1 MKIRLKKTKTKMN
14 HEIKGFMRK
23 DTSFSENNFKNTPPS
38 VSLFF
43 YLKFIRRF
51 EKRYLNENS
60 LPKK

>member
-1 MKIRLKKTKTKMN
+1 MN